1 MNGLLADMELQCTQQ
16 ASLGKRTA
24 SQLLP
29 TLSSHQSEPD
39 ACMPAASGSLLSCGH
54 ALHLS
59 KPVPSLSG
67 HACIPMEHSQSQ
79 QPGYNYG
86 ELHASQLSEQQAIMS
101 DASLSITDQISSVAA
116 AILDTFLAEL
126 LPTVSLTPS
135 GVGMSQ
141 ADALNPG
148 ARSQQLALDISKAAG
163 AAACIESRARS
174 QSQAAKRKPAPPGL
188 TISPD
193 NVKVT
198 DRFCRAM
205 VLLDAIH
212 VRSTTPR
219 PHSQHAVRCDTAQC
233 AVCACVCQN
242 AEAHCSLLTPCPT
255 LPQYL
260 CDIQRNVAGEEV
272 GGRFTDT
279 TRPVLSSQVR
289 PVLNTCASGKWCD
302 R

>member
-1 MNGLLADMELQCTQQ
+1 MHVCQRRQAAFLAVDMLCTL
-16 ASLGKRTA
+16 A
-24 SQLLP
+24 
-29 TLSSHQSEPD
+29 
-39 ACMPAASGSLLSCGH
+39 
-54 ALHLS
+54 

-67 HACIPMEHSQSQ
+67 HACIPMELSQSQ
-79 QPGYNYG
+79 QPGYNDG
-86 ELHASQLSEQQAIMS
+86 ELHASQLSEQPAIMS

-116 AILDTFLAEL
+116 AILDTFLAEQ

-148 ARSQQLALDISKAAG
+148 ARSQQLELDISKAAG
-163 AAACIESRARS
+163 AAACIESRAGS
-174 QSQAAKRKPAPPGL
+174 QSQAAKRKPATPGL

-233 AVCACVCQN
+233 AVYAN
-242 AEAHCSLLTPCPT
+242 AEAHCSLLMPCPT
-255 LPQYL
+255 LPQHL